1 MKDFFFENNMNFLS
15 YLIFFGS
22 INIFS
27 WLIIFNVYSSV
38 RLHLVFL
45 KPPRLL
51 LILNYFLKQDRKD
64 KISIV
69 SCSTSV
75 QIHNIIVSEYH
86 KIFRP
91 AAISIEY

>member
-1 MKDFFFENNMNFLS
+1 MKDFFSKIIFFISFLI
-15 YLIFFGS
+15 IFFGC
-22 INIFS
+22 IKILS